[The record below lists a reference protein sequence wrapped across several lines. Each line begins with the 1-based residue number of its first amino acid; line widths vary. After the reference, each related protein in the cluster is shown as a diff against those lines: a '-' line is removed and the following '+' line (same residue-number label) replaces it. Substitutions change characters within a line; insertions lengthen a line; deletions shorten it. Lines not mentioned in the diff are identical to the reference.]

1 MKTGSWSEY
10 LGPRGMRMENGE
22 SSKMRNFIA
31 CTVHLIFSGWRLRWV
46 GHVARIEEGRS
57 AFKMLTG
64 KPTAKRHL
72 GRPRHTVY
80 GRVILDW
87 ILKK

>member
-1 MKTGSWSEY
+1 M
-10 LGPRGMRMENGE
+10 
-22 SSKMRNFIA
+22 
-31 CTVHLIFSGWRLRWV
+31 
-46 GHVARIEEGRS
+46 EEGRS